1 MLWVALM
8 LTGCAGSASSGS
20 CAATLD
26 FDGRTYSG
34 YGDVKTLPPK
44 SQTLGR
50 GTIPR
55 CDDDPDVPP
64 ETVRVRAL
72 AGSDPAVAVV
82 VGEEDIYIADDLEQ
96 FPDRIQ
102 AYFDQ
107 VECSTDGPFR
117 VKGQWTA
124 ISPRPRASESRPLEA
139 ASPYIKRKPPYHITV
154 LVQDGANGGDK
165 YRRSY
170 VDIKVTP
177 ATTST
182 LDGEDMKVAG
192 TVIVHLHCDGTDFV
206 ADAVDASDDSA
217 E

>member
-1 MLWVALM
+1 MKLGELMRRPLRHRYMKLRCRSAGALMLWMALM

-55 CDDDPDVPP
+55 CDDADVPP

-82 VGEEDIYIADDLEQ
+82 VGEEDI
-96 FPDRIQ
+96 
-102 AYFDQ
+102 
-107 VECSTDGPFR
+107 
-117 VKGQWTA
+117 
-124 ISPRPRASESRPLEA
+124 
-139 ASPYIKRKPPYHITV
+139 
-154 LVQDGANGGDK
+154 
-165 YRRSY
+165 
-170 VDIKVTP
+170 
-177 ATTST
+177 
-182 LDGEDMKVAG
+182 
-192 TVIVHLHCDGTDFV
+192 
-206 ADAVDASDDSA
+206 
-217 E
+217 